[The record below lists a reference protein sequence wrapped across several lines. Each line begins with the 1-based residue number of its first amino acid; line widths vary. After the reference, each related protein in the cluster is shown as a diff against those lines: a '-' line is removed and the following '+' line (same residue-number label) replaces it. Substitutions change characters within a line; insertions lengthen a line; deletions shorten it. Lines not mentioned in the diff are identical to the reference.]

1 MGKKASY
8 VRLCHSNQANVFLSS
23 SNKTSTDKADN
34 TQKGQGFIKS
44 AWDKLMNHRNPCSS
58 SSKGSSDSADK
69 KGPETQSDQHKES
82 DQPNESKKASGSG

>member
-1 MGKKASY
+1 M
-8 VRLCHSNQANVFLSS
+8 LFSS
-23 SNKTSTDKADN
+23 SNKTSTEKTDN

-58 SSKGSSDSADK
+58 SSKDSSDSTDK

-82 DQPNESKKASGSG
+82 DQPKESKKASGSG